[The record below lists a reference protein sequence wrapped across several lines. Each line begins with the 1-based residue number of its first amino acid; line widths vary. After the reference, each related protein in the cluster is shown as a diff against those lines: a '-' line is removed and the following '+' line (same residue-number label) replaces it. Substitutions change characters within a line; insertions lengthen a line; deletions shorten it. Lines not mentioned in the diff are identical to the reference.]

1 MTTRSAEQSFLT
13 RIMKYFM
20 YSDIQEGALPHILMN
35 TRDGRLGLGC
45 LHKSLQFCTDL
56 LLKI

>member
-1 MTTRSAEQSFLT
+1 MNTWSLEQSFLT

-20 YSDIQEGALPHILMN
+20 YLDTQEGTLPNILMN
-35 TRDGRLGLGC
+35 TRDGRLGLRR